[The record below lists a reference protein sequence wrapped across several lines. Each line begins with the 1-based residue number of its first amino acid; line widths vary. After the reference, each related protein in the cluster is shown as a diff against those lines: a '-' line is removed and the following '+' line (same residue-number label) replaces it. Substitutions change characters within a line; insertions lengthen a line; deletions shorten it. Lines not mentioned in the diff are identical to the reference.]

1 MAEMGEW
8 EGLLSGVGRLL
19 DALERGPTALE
30 GKSAR
35 RVAFAGPDVDDG
47 AEQEWTASPLLTLL
61 SRHSNT
67 GLTSLASLLQ
77 SCISAISTLYLA
89 SLSSFLIWGLPG
101 REPLV
106 LSTSTST
113 SSSPSSTTYTF
124 PPTSLP
130 HLPALENP
138 STRTAL
144 LNALST
150 ICRALSVLHSLPTSS
165 LSTTTGPI
173 ELPRP
178 LRHSLQSLLQGC
190 TGPADESF
198 PSRISS
204 IESTSS
210 CQLLFLPCAKPSPA
224 ALLSTHLLAL
234 HLPTPLLLTTLQTL
248 STTFLLRTLLATSLV
263 SQLLLLRPRR
273 ALASLDLSSALVRAA
288 GTELD
293 DEDGSSALD
302 AFRLVLSKEEGLPE
316 DPFAKR
322 LLGPSISLVYAP
334 TPALALFLTED
345 ALAIYGRIWGYLM
358 AVRSCHARLLTT
370 CVPRPSPLKR
380 LTNPRSWASL
390 AHAQRLRR
398 RFTGASEGGI
408 DASEATMREAA
419 VRGVWGLVRSMVWWV
434 EGVEA
439 HFQMDVI
446 DPALRGLL
454 KRIGE
459 GEERGHARGRSFS
472 TKAGS
477 DVGEEEER
485 LDFTSLATLHSLYLS
500 VLLSGLLLDSEVLSG
515 MMMEM
520 METCEALCARV
531 DRWGGDVLPELL
543 SGTMGDE
550 ESAERASFRSFL
562 RDPPADWYRSRVG
575 ATPTRPGGQ

>member
-1 MAEMGEW
+1 MQVCLPLAPWKRAKLGLTPTMQHELFLLLSSHPSPLLASPLLHPGERTTLLRLSALATLHQTVTSFCTRSHPTSSLSALAAILTTRISRPYTAAVLALEERVLRGEIDGLPLALVMAEMGEW
-8 EGLLSGVGRLL
+8 EGLLSGVVRLL
-19 DALERGPTALE
+19 DALERGPAALD
-30 GKSAR
+30 GRSAR
-35 RVAFAGPDVDDG
+35 RVAFAGADEDDEG
-47 AEQEWTASPLLTLL
+47 EQEWTAAPLLTLL

-67 GLTSLASLLQ
+67 GLTTLASLLQ

-106 LSTSTST
+106 LSTLTPT

-150 ICRALSVLHSLPTSS
+150 VCRALSVLHSLPTSS
-165 LSTTTGPI
+165 LNATAGPI

-204 IESTSS
+204 IESEF
-210 CQLLFLPCAKPSPA
+210 LLPCSPLAARLIPSHT
-224 ALLSTHLLAL
+224 ALLSTHLLTL

-248 STTFLLRTLLATSLV
+248 STTFLLRTPLATSLV

-273 ALASLDLSSALVRAA
+273 SLSSLDLSSALVRAA

-293 DEDGSSALD
+293 DDDGSSALD
-302 AFRLVLSKEEGLPE
+302 AFRLVLSKEEGLAE

-370 CVPRPSPLKR
+370 
-380 LTNPRSWASL
+380 
-390 AHAQRLRR
+390 
-398 RFTGASEGGI
+398 
-408 DASEATMREAA
+408 
-419 VRGVWGLVRSMVWWV
+419 
-434 EGVEA
+434 
-439 HFQMDVI
+439 
-446 DPALRGLL
+446 
-454 KRIGE
+454 
-459 GEERGHARGRSFS
+459 
-472 TKAGS
+472 
-477 DVGEEEER
+477 
-485 LDFTSLATLHSLYLS
+485 S
-500 VLLSGLLLDSEVLSG
+500 VLPS
-515 MMMEM
+515 
-520 METCEALCARV
+520 
-531 DRWGGDVLPELL
+531 LP
-543 SGTMGDE
+543 
-550 ESAERASFRSFL
+550 
-562 RDPPADWYRSRVG
+562 
-575 ATPTRPGGQ
+575 